1 LLKAN
6 LNSINLFIV
15 GDCAHMAKLVLGID
29 LGGTDCKFGLMD
41 ETGHI
46 VRKAKY
52 PTRGELGPQGVLENM
67 AENARK
73 LMGDDVM
80 RAVGLGV
87 PGVMSSA
94 RGFVYEAPNLPGWVN
109 VPVGA
114 MLSQAL
120 GLSVAVNNDA
130 NAAAYGEFWAGAG
143 RAVET
148 MIMFTLG
155 TGVGGGIILDGK
167 LYTGPDDTA
176 AELGH
181 MCVKY
186 DGPRCGCGAF
196 GCLEALASATA
207 VRRMVMEALA
217 AGRSTR
223 IEIPDNELELGAKAV
238 ADAAMAGDLLAREIF
253 DTVGQALGAAV
264 GTVINIFNPDM
275 IVFGGAMANAGELIF
290 DPVRREA
297 RAHSFAKPF
306 SRVQIVRADLG
317 EDAGIVGAAG
327 LALKAERG

>member
-1 LLKAN
+1 
-6 LNSINLFIV
+6 
-15 GDCAHMAKLVLGID
+15 MAKLVLGID

-238 ADAAMAGDLLAREIF
+238 ADAAMAGDHGQRRRVNLRPRAPRSARPF
-253 DTVGQALGAAV
+253 LRQTVLPRANCPRRPGRRRRNRGSRRPGAKSRTRV
-264 GTVINIFNPDM
+264 THHHRSKPDCT
-275 IVFGGAMANAGELIF
+275 
-290 DPVRREA
+290 RS
-297 RAHSFAKPF
+297 SFSTRPF
-306 SRVQIVRADLG
+306 RP
-317 EDAGIVGAAG
+317 
-327 LALKAERG
+327 